1 MKKHKKF
8 AESEKV
14 RVKTYNRFGEVN
26 AIGTIEQVVY
36 KMKDGQ
42 DTDEVDYYIME
53 IDGEDGIIIYPYE
66 IEWKVKKAKYNK

>member
-1 MKKHKKF
+1 MKKRKKF

-26 AIGTIEQVVY
+26 AIGTIEQVEY
-36 KMKDGQ
+36 KMKDREE
-42 DTDEVDYYIME
+42 TDEVDYYIME

-66 IEWKVKKAKYNK
+66 IVEG

>member
-8 AESEKV
+8 TESEKV

-66 IEWKVKKAKYNK
+66 IE